1 MGKRALSILL
11 LMTML
16 FSLFA
21 ADVSALTE
29 TISDGKSKTVTI
41 KIDEKFS
48 IMQTTAG
55 NKLNGYS
62 WIYTTDTGITGPAYC
77 INWGLKNPAANK
89 KLTIA
94 GKYTASPKT
103 VGAFA
108 GGYPQRSLEEFLRI
122 NLADHTILAGLT
134 KAEYA
139 SATQIAVWAAL
150 GQIAVDGTDFTEGR
164 ATLAK
169 PTDDI
174 QKIRTYEALW
184 IILYNASFWDRML
197 NTGMGIRLAD
207 NDSQKILDIE
217 HRDGLSGAEKEGMA
231 GIKKETINGAEY
243 YTRQFVVASAT
254 STFKHDYFIEL
265 WTDTAPEG
273 TIFAG
278 LDNVPLQTVI
288 WERKTLWKVP
298 TKYRETSM
306 NENGEEYAGNFKICI
321 PVRNTPPEGDIIIN
335 ATTTA
340 TQYNIYLAN
349 NTDDKEQSYVIADP
363 TYTGMSCSGEL
374 KWKKTISPYGRL
386 IVNKT
391 DGMGRPLPGA
401 IFKLT
406 GADGSVFEGTSNSQG
421 RIIWEKLN
429 PDVQYTLSE
438 TQTPLG
444 YIKADDV
451 TVSVLANQTQTVNV
465 KNYSEQYLRIRKIDA
480 QNGSPLIGA
489 TFRIEQT
496 DGGYKTDVTTGHSGY
511 IEFKGAELP
520 FGSYKIYELKAP
532 EGYEKDK
539 EVQTFEWKG
548 TSDVTVTFKNT
559 RTPSLVLIKMDKDT
573 HEPLEDAA
581 FAVYKDGKKITDVVT
596 DNAGYARIS
605 GLSEGYY
612 ELEETA
618 ASKGY
623 VLDKTRHGIHIDP
636 YNPATEDDPVLVIT
650 NERKPGLIIEKLDA
664 ETLKPMKGTTFAVY
678 KDIKLIGEYKTNA
691 DGLENGWYTIVD
703 KKAARGYQLD
713 SEPHD
718 VEVKDGKITR
728 VTLTN
733 RKASSFLIHKVD
745 ASTGK
750 GIYGVTFLVSDRYG
764 NPVAQY
770 TSDQNG
776 YVYMND
782 KPLNDGKYY
791 IREIAVP
798 KGYVIDNEVKTFYVG
813 YGATSSITWYNTPT
827 QAQIQIVKKSADDN
841 QINGLAAGSLLEGA
855 TFEIY
860 DRGGNVVDTV
870 QTDKNGRASSKTLPP
885 GLYTLRETKAP
896 AYYSINETVMA
907 ANLEFSG

>member
-1 MGKRALSILL
+1 MFKQNIGKRELSMLL
-11 LMTML
+11 LMTMF

-41 KIDEKFS
+41 KMDEKFS

-122 NLADHTILAGLT
+122 NLADHPILAGLT

-150 GQIAVDGTDFTEGR
+150 GQIAVEGTDFTEGR

-207 NDSQKILDIE
+207 NDSAKVLDIE
-217 HRDGLSGAEKEGMA
+217 NREGLEEAAVRGAY
-231 GIKKETINGAEY
+231 GIKRETINGAKY
-243 YTRQFVVASAT
+243 YTRPFVVASAT

-273 TIFAG
+273 
-278 LDNVPLQTVI
+278 
-288 WERKTLWKVP
+288 
-298 TKYRETSM
+298 
-306 NENGEEYAGNFKICI
+306 
-321 PVRNTPPEGDIIIN
+321 DIIIN
-335 ATTTA
+335 ATTT
-340 TQYNIYLAN
+340 TTKYNIYLAN

-391 DGMGRPLPGA
+391 DGMGQPLPGA

-451 TVSVLANQTQTVNV
+451 TVSVPANQTQTVNV
-465 KNYSEQYLRIRKIDA
+465 KNYSEQHLRIRKIDA

-532 EGYEKDK
+532 EGYEKDT

-548 TSDVTVTFKNT
+548 TSDVTVTFKNV

-573 HEPLEDAA
+573 QEPLEDAA

-612 ELEETA
+612 ELEDKYGVSIDVDLNKNMLIVSYGAELTGLDYNTLEPA
-618 ASKGY
+618 YRSRGSY
-623 VLDKTRHGIHIDP
+623 VGFP
-636 YNPATEDDPVLVIT
+636 
-650 NERKPGLIIEKLDA
+650 
-664 ETLKPMKGTTFAVY
+664 TFNNIQNNTVY
-678 KDIKLIGEYKTNA
+678 FYKTKRVPLLNTEVA
-691 DGLENGWYTIVD
+691 GYPPEYNGQY
-703 KKAARGYQLD
+703 
-713 SEPHD
+713 
-718 VEVKDGKITR
+718 
-728 VTLTN
+728 
-733 RKASSFLIHKVD
+733 RK
-745 ASTGK
+745 
-750 GIYGVTFLVSDRYG
+750 
-764 NPVAQY
+764 
-770 TSDQNG
+770 
-776 YVYMND
+776 
-782 KPLNDGKYY
+782 
-791 IREIAVP
+791 
-798 KGYVIDNEVKTFYVG
+798 
-813 YGATSSITWYNTPT
+813 
-827 QAQIQIVKKSADDN
+827 
-841 QINGLAAGSLLEGA
+841 
-855 TFEIY
+855 
-860 DRGGNVVDTV
+860 
-870 QTDKNGRASSKTLPP
+870 
-885 GLYTLRETKAP
+885 
-896 AYYSINETVMA
+896 
-907 ANLEFSG
+907 

>member
-1 MGKRALSILL
+1 MLKLNMGKRALSMLL

-41 KIDEKFS
+41 KMDEKFS

-122 NLADHTILAGLT
+122 NLADHPILAGLT

-150 GQIAVDGTDFTEGR
+150 GQIAVEGTDFTEGR

-273 TIFAG
+273 TIFVG

-288 WERKTLWKVP
+288 WEGKTLWKVP
-298 TKYRETSM
+298 TKNRATNM
-306 NENGEEYAGNFKICI
+306 NENGEKYAGNFKICI

-391 DGMGRPLPGA
+391 DGMGQPLPGA
-401 IFKLT
+401 IFRLT

-451 TVSVLANQTQTVNV
+451 TVSVPANQTQTVNV

-559 RTPSLVLIKMDKDT
+559 RTPSLVIIKMDKDT

-664 ETLKPMKGTTFAVY
+664 ETLKPMKGTAFAVY
-678 KDIKLIGEYKTNA
+678 KDTKLVGEYKTNA
-691 DGLENGWYTIVD
+691 DGLIEFTDIEAGIYTVKEIKTDSSHIMQGCPQTIEVVNGKTSRLIFFNKKKPGIGITKIDAETKKPLVGAVIRISNLSGSMTVD
-703 KKAARGYQLD
+703 K
-713 SEPHD
+713 
-718 VEVKDGKITR
+718 T
-728 VTLTN
+728 
-733 RKASSFLIHKVD
+733 
-745 ASTGK
+745 
-750 GIYGVTFLVSDRYG
+750 
-764 NPVAQY
+764 
-770 TSDQNG
+770 
-776 YVYMND
+776 
-782 KPLNDGKYY
+782 
-791 IREIAVP
+791 
-798 KGYVIDNEVKTFYVG
+798 
-813 YGATSSITWYNTPT
+813 
-827 QAQIQIVKKSADDN
+827 
-841 QINGLAAGSLLEGA
+841 
-855 TFEIY
+855 
-860 DRGGNVVDTV
+860 
-870 QTDKNGRASSKTLPP
+870 TDKNGEIKLDKLPQ
-885 GLYTLRETKAP
+885 GSYAVTEVKAP
-896 AYYSINETVMA
+896 DGYVLDTLSRTVTIDKSDVQTLTFY
-907 ANLEFSG
+907 NSPDSGLLS

>member
-1 MGKRALSILL
+1 MLKQNIGKRALSMLL

-21 ADVSALTE
+21 ADVNALTE

-41 KIDEKFS
+41 KMDEKSS

-122 NLADHTILAGLT
+122 NLADHPILAGLT

-150 GQIAVDGTDFTEGR
+150 GQIAVEGTDFTEGR

-174 QKIRTYEALW
+174 QKIHTYEALW
-184 IILYNASFWDRML
+184 IILYNASFWDRPL

-207 NDSQKILDIE
+207 NDSAKVLDIE
-217 HRDGLSGAEKEGMA
+217 NREGLEEAAVRGAY
-231 GIKKETINGAEY
+231 GIKRETINGAEY
-243 YTRQFVVASAT
+243 YTRPFVVASAT

-265 WTDTAPEG
+265 WTDIA
-273 TIFAG
+273 
-278 LDNVPLQTVI
+278 
-288 WERKTLWKVP
+288 
-298 TKYRETSM
+298 
-306 NENGEEYAGNFKICI
+306 
-321 PVRNTPPEGDIIIN
+321 PEGDIIIN
-335 ATTTA
+335 ATTT
-340 TQYNIYLAN
+340 TTKYNIYLAN

-391 DGMGRPLPGA
+391 DGMGQPLPGA

-451 TVSVLANQTQTVNV
+451 TVSVPANQTQTVNV

-532 EGYEKDK
+532 EGYEKNT

-559 RTPSLVLIKMDKDT
+559 RTPALVLIKMDKDT
-573 HEPLEDAA
+573 QEPLEDVA
-581 FAVYKDGKKITDVVT
+581 FAVYRDGKKITDVVT

-612 ELEETA
+612 ALEDKYGVSIDVDLNKNMLIVSYGAELTGLDYNTLEPA
-618 ASKGY
+618 YRSRGSY
-623 VLDKTRHGIHIDP
+623 VGFP
-636 YNPATEDDPVLVIT
+636 
-650 NERKPGLIIEKLDA
+650 
-664 ETLKPMKGTTFAVY
+664 TFNNIQNNTVY
-678 KDIKLIGEYKTNA
+678 FYKTKRVPLLNTEVA
-691 DGLENGWYTIVD
+691 GYPPEYNGQY
-703 KKAARGYQLD
+703 
-713 SEPHD
+713 
-718 VEVKDGKITR
+718 
-728 VTLTN
+728 
-733 RKASSFLIHKVD
+733 RK
-745 ASTGK
+745 
-750 GIYGVTFLVSDRYG
+750 
-764 NPVAQY
+764 
-770 TSDQNG
+770 
-776 YVYMND
+776 
-782 KPLNDGKYY
+782 
-791 IREIAVP
+791 
-798 KGYVIDNEVKTFYVG
+798 
-813 YGATSSITWYNTPT
+813 
-827 QAQIQIVKKSADDN
+827 
-841 QINGLAAGSLLEGA
+841 
-855 TFEIY
+855 
-860 DRGGNVVDTV
+860 
-870 QTDKNGRASSKTLPP
+870 
-885 GLYTLRETKAP
+885 
-896 AYYSINETVMA
+896 
-907 ANLEFSG
+907 

>member
-1 MGKRALSILL
+1 MLKLNMGKRALSMLL

-41 KIDEKFS
+41 KMDEKFS

-77 INWGLKNPAANK
+77 INWGLKNPVANK

-122 NLADHTILAGLT
+122 NLADHPILAGLT

-150 GQIAVDGTDFTEGR
+150 GQIAVEGTDFTEGR

-174 QKIRTYEALW
+174 QKLRTYEALW

-288 WERKTLWKVP
+288 WEGKTLWKVP
-298 TKYRETSM
+298 TKNRATNM
-306 NENGEEYAGNFKICI
+306 NENGEEYAGDFKICI

-391 DGMGRPLPGA
+391 DGMGQPLPGA
-401 IFKLT
+401 IFRLT

-421 RIIWEKLN
+421 RIIWERLN

-451 TVSVLANQTQTVNV
+451 TVSVPANQTQTVNV
-465 KNYSEQYLRIRKIDA
+465 KNYSEQHLRIRKIDA

-532 EGYEKDK
+532 ERYEKDK

-573 HEPLEDAA
+573 LEPLEDAA

-618 ASKGY
+618 APKGY

-664 ETLKPMKGTTFAVY
+664 EALKPMKGTAFAVY
-678 KDIKLIGEYKTNA
+678 KDTKLVGEYKTNA
-691 DGLENGWYTIVD
+691 DGLIEFTDIEAGIYTVKEIKTDSSHIMQGCPQTIEVVNGKTSRLIFFNKKKLGIGITKIDAETKKPLVGAVIRISNLSGSMTVDKTTDENGEIKLD
-703 KKAARGYQLD
+703 KLPQGSYA
-713 SEPHD
+713 
-718 VEVKDGKITR
+718 VTEVKAPDGYVLDTLSQTVTIDKSDAQ
-728 VTLTN
+728 TLT
-733 RKASSFLIHKVD
+733 
-745 ASTGK
+745 
-750 GIYGVTFLVSDRYG
+750 
-764 NPVAQY
+764 
-770 TSDQNG
+770 
-776 YVYMND
+776 
-782 KPLNDGKYY
+782 
-791 IREIAVP
+791 
-798 KGYVIDNEVKTFYVG
+798 FYN
-813 YGATSSITWYNTPT
+813 SPDS
-827 QAQIQIVKKSADDN
+827 
-841 QINGLAAGSLLEGA
+841 GLLS
-855 TFEIY
+855 
-860 DRGGNVVDTV
+860 
-870 QTDKNGRASSKTLPP
+870 
-885 GLYTLRETKAP
+885 
-896 AYYSINETVMA
+896 
-907 ANLEFSG
+907 

>member
-41 KIDEKFS
+41 KMDEKFS

-62 WIYTTDTGITGPAYC
+62 WIYTTDTGITGPACC

-122 NLADHTILAGLT
+122 NLADHPILAGLT

-150 GQIAVDGTDFTEGR
+150 GQIAVEGTDFTEGR

-243 YTRQFVVASAT
+243 YTHPFVVASAT
-254 STFKHDYFIEL
+254 STFKRDYFIEL

-288 WERKTLWKVP
+288 WEGKTLWKVP
-298 TKYRETSM
+298 TKNRATNM
-306 NENGEEYAGNFKICI
+306 NENGEEYAGDFKICI

-391 DGMGRPLPGA
+391 DGMGQPLPGA

-421 RIIWEKLN
+421 WIIWEKLN

-451 TVSVLANQTQTVNV
+451 TVSVPANQTQTVNV

-496 DGGYKTDVTTGHSGY
+496 DGGYKTNVTTGHSGY

-532 EGYEKDK
+532 ERYEKDK

-573 HEPLEDAA
+573 LEPLEDAA

-618 ASKGY
+618 APKGY

-664 ETLKPMKGTTFAVY
+664 ETLKPMKGTAFAVY
-678 KDIKLIGEYKTNA
+678 KDTKLVGEYKTNA
-691 DGLENGWYTIVD
+691 DGLIEFTDIEAGIYTVKEIKTDSSHIMQGCPQTIEVVNGKTSRLIFFNKKKLGIGITKIDAETKKPLVGAVIRISNLSGSMTVDKTTDENGEIKLD
-703 KKAARGYQLD
+703 KLPQGSYA
-713 SEPHD
+713 
-718 VEVKDGKITR
+718 VTEVKAPDGYVLDTLSQTVTIDKSDAQ
-728 VTLTN
+728 TLT
-733 RKASSFLIHKVD
+733 
-745 ASTGK
+745 
-750 GIYGVTFLVSDRYG
+750 
-764 NPVAQY
+764 
-770 TSDQNG
+770 
-776 YVYMND
+776 
-782 KPLNDGKYY
+782 
-791 IREIAVP
+791 
-798 KGYVIDNEVKTFYVG
+798 FYN
-813 YGATSSITWYNTPT
+813 SPDS
-827 QAQIQIVKKSADDN
+827 
-841 QINGLAAGSLLEGA
+841 GLLS
-855 TFEIY
+855 
-860 DRGGNVVDTV
+860 
-870 QTDKNGRASSKTLPP
+870 
-885 GLYTLRETKAP
+885 
-896 AYYSINETVMA
+896 
-907 ANLEFSG
+907 

>member
-1 MGKRALSILL
+1 MLKRNMGKRALSILL

-41 KIDEKFS
+41 KMDEKFS

-122 NLADHTILAGLT
+122 NLADHPILAGLT

-150 GQIAVDGTDFTEGR
+150 GQIAVEGTDFTEGR

-288 WERKTLWKVP
+288 WEGKTLWKVP

-306 NENGEEYAGNFKICI
+306 NENGEEYAGDFKICI

-391 DGMGRPLPGA
+391 DGMGQPLPGA
-401 IFKLT
+401 IFRLT

-451 TVSVLANQTQTVNV
+451 TVSVPANQTQTVNV
-465 KNYSEQYLRIRKIDA
+465 KNYSEQHLRIRKIDA

-532 EGYEKDK
+532 ERYEKDK

-573 HEPLEDAA
+573 LEPLEDAA

-618 ASKGY
+618 APKGY

-636 YNPATEDDPVLVIT
+636 YNPATEDDPVLVVT

-664 ETLKPMKGTTFAVY
+664 ETLKPMKRTTFAVY
-678 KDIKLIGEYKTNA
+678 KDTKLIGEYKTNA
-691 DGLENGWYTIVD
+691 DGLIE
-703 KKAARGYQLD
+703 
-713 SEPHD
+713 
-718 VEVKDGKITR
+718 ITDIE
-728 VTLTN
+728 
-733 RKASSFLIHKVD
+733 A
-745 ASTGK
+745 
-750 GIYGVTFLVSDRYG
+750 GIYTVKEIKTDSSHIMQGCPQTIEVV
-764 NPVAQY
+764 
-770 TSDQNG
+770 NG
-776 YVYMND
+776 KTARLIFFNKTKPGIGITKID
-782 KPLNDGKYY
+782 AETKKPLAGAVFRIEKIDGSF
-791 IREIAVP
+791 
-798 KGYVIDNEVKTFYVG
+798 VKEYT
-813 YGATSSITWYNTPT
+813 
-827 QAQIQIVKKSADDN
+827 
-841 QINGLAAGSLLEGA
+841 
-855 TFEIY
+855 
-860 DRGGNVVDTV
+860 
-870 QTDKNGRASSKTLPP
+870 TDKNGEIKLDKLPQ
-885 GLYTLRETKAP
+885 GSYAVTEVKAP
-896 AYYSINETVMA
+896 DGYVLDTLSRTVKIDKSDVQTLTFY
-907 ANLEFSG
+907 NSPDSGLLS

>member
-11 LMTML
+11 LVTML

-41 KIDEKFS
+41 KMDEKFS

-108 GGYPQRSLEEFLRI
+108 GGYPQRSFEEFLRI
-122 NLADHTILAGLT
+122 NLADHPILAGLT

-150 GQIAVDGTDFTEGR
+150 GQIAVEGTDFTEGR

-207 NDSQKILDIE
+207 NDSQKILDID

-288 WERKTLWKVP
+288 WEGKTLWKVP
-298 TKYRETSM
+298 TKNRATNM

-321 PVRNTPPEGDIIIN
+321 PVRNTPPEEDIIIN

-391 DGMGRPLPGA
+391 DGMGQPLPGA
-401 IFKLT
+401 IFRLT

-451 TVSVLANQTQTVNV
+451 TVSVPANQTQTVNV

-520 FGSYKIYELKAP
+520 FGSYKIYELKAL

-559 RTPSLVLIKMDKDT
+559 RTPSLVIIKMDKDT

-664 ETLKPMKGTTFAVY
+664 ETLKPMKGTAFAVY
-678 KDIKLIGEYKTNA
+678 KDTKLVGEYKTNA
-691 DGLENGWYTIVD
+691 DGLIEFTDIEAGIYTVKEIKTDSSHIMQGCPQTIEVVNGKTSRLIFFNKKKLGIGITKIDAETKKPLVGAVFKIEKIVGSFVKEYTTDENGEIKLD
-703 KKAARGYQLD
+703 KLPQGSYA
-713 SEPHD
+713 
-718 VEVKDGKITR
+718 VTEVKAPDGYVLDTLSQTVTIDKSDAQ
-728 VTLTN
+728 TLT
-733 RKASSFLIHKVD
+733 
-745 ASTGK
+745 
-750 GIYGVTFLVSDRYG
+750 
-764 NPVAQY
+764 
-770 TSDQNG
+770 
-776 YVYMND
+776 
-782 KPLNDGKYY
+782 
-791 IREIAVP
+791 
-798 KGYVIDNEVKTFYVG
+798 FYN
-813 YGATSSITWYNTPT
+813 SPDS
-827 QAQIQIVKKSADDN
+827 
-841 QINGLAAGSLLEGA
+841 GLLS
-855 TFEIY
+855 
-860 DRGGNVVDTV
+860 
-870 QTDKNGRASSKTLPP
+870 
-885 GLYTLRETKAP
+885 
-896 AYYSINETVMA
+896 
-907 ANLEFSG
+907 

>member
-1 MGKRALSILL
+1 MLKRNMGKRALSILL

-41 KIDEKFS
+41 KMDEKFS

-62 WIYTTDTGITGPAYC
+62 WIYTTDTGITGPACC

-122 NLADHTILAGLT
+122 NLADHPILAGLT

-150 GQIAVDGTDFTEGR
+150 GQIAVEGTDFTEGR

-243 YTRQFVVASAT
+243 YTHPFVVASAT

-288 WERKTLWKVP
+288 WEGKTLWKVP
-298 TKYRETSM
+298 TKNRATNM

-401 IFKLT
+401 IFRLT

-451 TVSVLANQTQTVNV
+451 TVSVPANQTQTVNV

-496 DGGYKTDVTTGHSGY
+496 DGGYKTNVTTGHSGY

-573 HEPLEDAA
+573 QEPLEDAA

-664 ETLKPMKGTTFAVY
+664 ETLKPMKGTAFAVY
-678 KDIKLIGEYKTNA
+678 KDTKLVGEYKTNA
-691 DGLENGWYTIVD
+691 DGLIEFTDIEVGIYTVKEIKTDSSHIMQGCPQTIEVVNGKTARLIFFNKTKPGIGITKIDAETKKPLAGAVFRIEKIDGSFVKEYTTDENGEIKLD
-703 KKAARGYQLD
+703 KLPQGSYA
-713 SEPHD
+713 
-718 VEVKDGKITR
+718 VTEVKAPDGYVLDTLSQTVTIDKSDAQ
-728 VTLTN
+728 TLT
-733 RKASSFLIHKVD
+733 
-745 ASTGK
+745 
-750 GIYGVTFLVSDRYG
+750 
-764 NPVAQY
+764 
-770 TSDQNG
+770 
-776 YVYMND
+776 
-782 KPLNDGKYY
+782 
-791 IREIAVP
+791 
-798 KGYVIDNEVKTFYVG
+798 FYN
-813 YGATSSITWYNTPT
+813 SPDS
-827 QAQIQIVKKSADDN
+827 
-841 QINGLAAGSLLEGA
+841 GLLS
-855 TFEIY
+855 
-860 DRGGNVVDTV
+860 
-870 QTDKNGRASSKTLPP
+870 
-885 GLYTLRETKAP
+885 
-896 AYYSINETVMA
+896 
-907 ANLEFSG
+907 